1 MRKNYLSIFLPFP
14 YLNVCQIL
22 HASASQEN
30 IVLLKPLL
38 LNQGST
44 FFSLLDKWKDGRRDE
59 KIE

>member
-14 YLNVCQIL
+14 YLSVCQIL
-22 HASASQEN
+22 HASVSQEN

-38 LNQGST
+38 LNQGFT